1 MEWRLYLL
9 GVCVQLFFRHYARP
23 ADFACDSTL
32 MTHRLHNVTRAR
44 FPLGADESRSLG
56 YASEGLAEVARTADE
71 RHLEG
76 VFVDVMLFV
85 RGGQHFGLIDVIN
98 PNAL

>member
-1 MEWRLYLL
+1 MEWRLYIL
-9 GVCVQLFFRHYARP
+9 GVCVQLFLRHHARL
-23 ADFACDSTL
+23 ADLAGDSTL
-32 MTHRLHNVTRAR
+32 VTHRLHNVTCTR
-44 FPLGADESRSLG
+44 FPLGADESRPLG

-76 VFVDVMLFV
+76 VFVDVMFLV
-85 RGGQHFGLIDVIN
+85 RGGQHFRLVDVID